1 MAPLPPIDFDV
12 IPLLDLLNEGKERR
26 AEAKA
31 RLLEILATGKAGP
44 ETQKLAAEV
53 FGAKRGKP
61 KYGTKNRWFDV
72 GRANDELRD
81 AGMPP
86 QERVEVLRRRFTKK
100 KGDAFDNRSIEKLI
114 GQYDRAMVIV
124 REEREKILN
133 GRF

>member
-1 MAPLPPIDFDV
+1 MAKINVDLQHV
-12 IPLLDLLNEGKERR
+12 VPLLDLLNKGKEHR
-26 AEAKA
+26 AEVKA
-31 RLLEILATGKAGP
+31 RLLQILAAGNAGP

-72 GRANDELRD
+72 GQANDELRD

-86 QERVEVLRRRFTKK
+86 QERIEVLRRRFTKK
-100 KGDAFDNRSIEKLI
+100 KGDAFDNRSIEKLVAT
-114 GQYDRAMVIV
+114 YDRAMESA
-124 REEREKILN
+124 REDREKILN